1 MTSASLRFDIITLF
15 PNFFESPLGCSLI
28 SKALKNKLIE
38 VNIHDMRKS
47 GKGVHKQVDD
57 RPFGGGPGMVLKPD
71 VLLDSLRKA
80 ISLGKKELKSTK
92 PHIILLDPTGNIFK
106 QEKAVRLS
114 KKGWIIL
121 ICGHYEGVDERFK
134 QFVSEEVSIGDY
146 VLGGGE
152 TAAFVLIDAISRMVP
167 GFLGKDESATSESFT
182 RPSSRSKSSLL
193 LDYPAYTRPENFLGT
208 KVPQALLSGNHKE
221 IAKWRTNKRIEKT
234 RKKRPDLLN

>member
-1 MTSASLRFDIITLF
+1 
-15 PNFFESPLGCSLI
+15 
-28 SKALKNKLIE
+28 
-38 VNIHDMRKS
+38 MRKS

-106 QEKAVRLS
+106 QEKAFQLS

-152 TAAFVLIDAISRMVP
+152 TAALVLIDAISRMVP

-182 RPSSRSKSSLL
+182 RPSNKGESPLL

-208 KVPQALLSGNHKE
+208 NVPQVLLSGNHKE
-221 IAKWRTNKRIEKT
+221 ITKWRANKRTEKT
-234 RKKRPDLLN
+234 IKKRPDLLN